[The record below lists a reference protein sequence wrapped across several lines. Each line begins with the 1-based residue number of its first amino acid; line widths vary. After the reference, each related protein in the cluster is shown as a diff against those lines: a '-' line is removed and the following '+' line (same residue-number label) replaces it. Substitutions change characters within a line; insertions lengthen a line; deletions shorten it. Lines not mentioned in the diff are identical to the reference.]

1 MKFLVY
7 SGSEQQS
14 SESCIRF
21 SLSKKHQLQ
30 KTLPH
35 TVRMAP
41 YSVRSFRFIET
52 ACAPSS
58 GSIGASC
65 RADDEIP
72 NEPIHVSGQSCSR
85 LTVKRCQLNRRLSSG
100 ELKFTNILSSAASI
114 NFIECVLRKSRG
126 LIFPCS
132 ANFSN
137 RG

>member
-41 YSVRSFRFIET
+41 YSVRSFLFIET
-52 ACAPSS
+52 AYAP
-58 GSIGASC
+58 
-65 RADDEIP
+65 EL
-72 NEPIHVSGQSCSR
+72 R
-85 LTVKRCQLNRRLSSG
+85 LPPCKQMSFEEKLEALDCIQL
-100 ELKFTNILSSAASI
+100 I
-114 NFIECVLRKSRG
+114 
-126 LIFPCS
+126 
-132 ANFSN
+132 
-137 RG
+137 